1 MSGVSRSW
9 FCTLA
14 FQFFENQAPVQRPP
28 AVETNLER
36 VPHQVTFTDRPGAGV
51 SDNRPSDV
59 AAGVE
64 RERCEGAQFSPS
76 ERLVAFTPELCL
88 DRPVFPVPVESY
100 QVNAFVGMWK
110 FKQFTVPSGHLAQR
124 PDVSEDGSVFRL
136 GLEIELNETLERPT
150 YLGFGD
156 PSRPLPEILPGR
168 TGGNKAVY
176 AIH

>member
-1 MSGVSRSW
+1 M
-9 FCTLA
+9 
-14 FQFFENQAPVQRPP
+14 
-28 AVETNLER
+28 
-36 VPHQVTFTDRPGAGV
+36 TFTDRPRAGV

-88 DRPVFPVPVESY
+88 DCPVFPVPVERY
-100 QVNAFVGMWK
+100 QVNAFVGVWK
-110 FKQFTVPSGHLAQR
+110 FKPFSDLSGHLTQR

-136 GLEIELNETLERPT
+136 GLEIELNEPLERPT
-150 YLGFGD
+150 HLGFGE
-156 PSRPLPEILPGR
+156 PPRPLPKILPGR
-168 TGGNKAVY
+168 AGGNKAVY